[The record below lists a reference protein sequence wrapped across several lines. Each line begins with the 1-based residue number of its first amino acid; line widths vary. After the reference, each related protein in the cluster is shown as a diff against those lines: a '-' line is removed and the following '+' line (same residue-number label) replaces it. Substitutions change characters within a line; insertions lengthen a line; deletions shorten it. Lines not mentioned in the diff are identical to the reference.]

1 VRRDPGRIGAVVITA
16 GQRPEPDAPVLTE
29 AEWHLYLTAD
39 DKSRGQI
46 LTGCAAWLSAQK
58 ARVTA

>member
-1 VRRDPGRIGAVVITA
+1 MITA

-29 AEWHLYLTAD
+29 AEWHMYLKAD
-39 DKSRGQI
+39 DKTRPQI

-58 ARVTA
+58 ARVTL

>member
-1 VRRDPGRIGAVVITA
+1 MITLDP
-16 GQRPEPDAPVLTE
+16 RPEPDAPVLTE

-39 DKSRGQI
+39 AKTAPQV